1 MAKTKPEHVI
11 TIILVEDIA
20 EIRANVKKILS
31 FENDFDVIGMAGRGE
46 EGLAL
51 AKELR
56 PDIVIM
62 DINMPGA
69 DGLQITT
76 QIVNQLPETGIII
89 LSAQDDPSYVRLA
102 MIAGAKAF
110 LTKPSTPDQ
119 LYNAV
124 RAVHSRARAPIM
136 QQTNA
141 PRPQMTASEAK
152 HSEIRAGNIIVV
164 YSPQGGAG
172 CTTIATNLASALTR
186 ESSRVLLVDAN
197 LQFGDVGVFLN
208 LDAQSTM
215 ADLIENID
223 DMDTEY
229 FVNLVSTHSS
239 GLKVLMGPAR
249 PELAEKVMADPGALT
264 KMLNKIRSSYDFIV
278 VDTSLHLDELVLSLM
293 DVANRVLL
301 VSTSNLT
308 SVKNMRFVLDL
319 FEQLGYSLDK
329 TMMILNQVSED
340 QHMKKLVVTNDK
352 ISLFW
357 KRPIDAMIPSDD
369 YLMLDAIRKG
379 IPAVALERDQYK
391 SPIKELLALSNVIYT
406 ALMPETEEELVAVA
420 EVPKRQNAFSRMTS
434 KKRA

>member
-1 MAKTKPEHVI
+1 
-11 TIILVEDIA
+11 
-20 EIRANVKKILS
+20 
-31 FENDFDVIGMAGRGE
+31 
-46 EGLAL
+46 
-51 AKELR
+51 
-56 PDIVIM
+56 
-62 DINMPGA
+62 
-69 DGLQITT
+69 
-76 QIVNQLPETGIII
+76 
-89 LSAQDDPSYVRLA
+89 VRLA

-119 LYNAV
+119 LYNTV
-124 RAVHSRARAPIM
+124 RAVYSRARAPVM
-136 QQTNA
+136 QTNANA

-208 LDAQSTM
+208 LDARSTM
-215 ADLIENID
+215 ADLIESID

-249 PELAEKVMADPGALT
+249 PELADKVMADPGALT
-264 KMLNKIRSSYDFIV
+264 KLLNKVRASYDFIV

-379 IPAVALERDQYK
+379 IPAVALERDLHK
-391 SPIKELLALSNVIYT
+391 SPVKELLALSNVIYS
-406 ALMPETEEELVAVA
+406 ALMPETEEEAVAVEEA
-420 EVPKRQNAFSRMTS
+420 PKRHSAFSRMTS

>member
-1 MAKTKPEHVI
+1 MAKVKSDHVI
-11 TIILVEDIA
+11 TIILIEDIA

-31 FENDFDVIGMAGRGE
+31 FESDFNVIGMAGTGE

-110 LTKPSTPDQ
+110 LTKPSTPDE
-119 LYNAV
+119 LYHNV
-124 RAVHSRARAPIM
+124 RAVYARARAPVM
-136 QQTNA
+136 QTSA
-141 PRPQMTASEAK
+141 PRPQMTATEAK
-152 HSEIRAGNIIVV
+152 HSEIRAGNIVVV

-208 LDAQSTM
+208 LDARSTM
-215 ADLIENID
+215 ADLIESID

-249 PELAEKVMADPGALT
+249 PELADKVMADPGALT
-264 KMLNKIRSSYDFIV
+264 KLLNKIRTSYDFIV

-293 DVANRVLL
+293 DVADRVLL

-340 QHMKKLVVTNDK
+340 QHMKKLLVTNDK

-357 KRPIDAMIPSDD
+357 KRPIDAMIPSDN

-379 IPAVALERDQYK
+379 IPAVALERDLHK
-391 SPIKELLALSNVIYT
+391 SPVKELLALSNVIYS
-406 ALMPETEEELVAVA
+406 ALMPETQEEPVAVA
-420 EVPKRQNAFSRMTS
+420 EVPKRQNAFSRMTA
-434 KKRA
+434 RRQT

>member
-1 MAKTKPEHVI
+1 MAKVKSDHII
-11 TIILVEDIA
+11 TIILIEDIA

-31 FENDFDVIGMAGRGE
+31 FESDFNVIGMAGTGE

-56 PDIVIM
+56 PDIIIM

-76 QIVNQLPETGIII
+76 QVINHLPETGVII

-110 LTKPSTPDQ
+110 LTKPSTPDE
-119 LYNAV
+119 LYHTV
-124 RAVHSRARAPIM
+124 RAVYSRARAPVM
-136 QQTNA
+136 QPTSSQPISA
-141 PRPQMTASEAK
+141 GAAK
-152 HSEIRAGNIIVV
+152 DSEIRAGNIIVV

-172 CTTIATNLASALTR
+172 CTTLATNMASALNR
-186 ESSRVLLVDAN
+186 ENSRVLLVDAN

-215 ADLIENID
+215 ADLIEDID

-229 FVNLVSTHSS
+229 FVNVVTTHSS
-239 GLKVLMGPAR
+239 GLKVLMGPSR

-264 KMLNKIRSSYDFIV
+264 KILAKIRSSYDFIV
-278 VDTSLHLDELVLSLM
+278 VDTSLHLDEMVLSLM
-293 DVANRVLL
+293 DVANLILL
-301 VSTSNLT
+301 VSTANLT
-308 SVKNMRFVLDL
+308 SIKNMRFVMDL

-329 TMMILNQVSED
+329 TMLILNQVSED
-340 QHMKKLVVTNDK
+340 QNIKKLVVTNEK
-352 ISLFW
+352 ISLFL
-357 KRPIDAMIPSDD
+357 KRPIAAMIPSDE

-379 IPAVALERDQYK
+379 VPAVALERDHHK
-391 SPIKELLALSNVIYT
+391 SPIKELLGLSNSIYA
-406 ALMPETEEELVAVA
+406 ALMPTVEEEAPLPI
-420 EVPKRQNAFSRMTS
+420 PKRQTAFARMTT
-434 KKRA
+434 RNQG